1 MSRLIPTSCSAQPSR
16 QTGASGTPHIPH
28 FPSPARPTGT
38 STPAHPQPT
47 DTARR
52 TILIGALWAAIAPSL
67 AAFVPPPAAAAA
79 TELPQRYVDTARS
92 LVDAL
97 REAVYSDLNGDPERE
112 VRRKADPAKDLVRQ
126 FMTRW
131 RDEQEVSGEV
141 SYSELTAAIR
151 QLGEFYLK
159 NGQRARLSD
168 EVGQALLARL
178 DAAEAA
184 LPPPP
189 EKKSLLPF

>member
-1 MSRLIPTSCSAQPSR
+1 MSRLAPTACTEHPSR
-16 QTGASGTPHIPH
+16 PACVPTAAHLPHVTPPARLTGAH
-28 FPSPARPTGT
+28 
-38 STPAHPQPT
+38 TPAHPAPT
-47 DTARR
+47 DPSRR
-52 TILIGALWAAIAPSL
+52 GVVIGALCVAITPPL
-67 AAFVPPPAAAAA
+67 AAFTPPPAAADA
-79 TELPQRYVDTARS
+79 ELPQRYVDTARS

-97 REAVYSDLNGDPERE
+97 REAVYADLGGAPERE

-126 FMTRW
+126 FMSRW
-131 RDEQEVSGEV
+131 RDAGEVAGEV
-141 SYSELTAAIR
+141 SYAELTGAIR
-151 QLGEFYLK
+151 QLGEFYLS
-159 NGQRARLSD
+159 NGQRARLSE

>member
-1 MSRLIPTSCSAQPSR
+1 MKVLYYHQY
-16 QTGASGTPHIPH
+16 
-28 FPSPARPTGT
+28 F
-38 STPAHPQPT
+38 STPA
-47 DTARR
+47 
-52 TILIGALWAAIAPSL
+52 GAAGTRSYAL
-67 AAFVPPPAAAAA
+67 
-79 TELPQRYVDTARS
+79 ARS
-92 LVDAL
+92 LVEAL
-97 REAVYSDLNGDPERE
+97 RDAVYSDLSGAPERE

-131 RDEQEVSGEV
+131 RDEREVAGEE
-141 SYSELTAAIR
+141 SYTELTAAIR

-159 NGQRARLSD
+159 NGQRARLSE
-168 EVGQALLARL
+168 EVGQALLAKL